1 MAILPRRARR
11 GGGALRAAPV
21 PNTNKETL
29 LPYILTNVQRG
40 SVVNTDEASAYKT
53 IEQVG
58 PHRTLRLIIGP
69 VAGFDDL
76 GLGCTDVEGPDSHGR

>member
-11 GGGALRAAPV
+11 GGCALRAAPV

-53 IEQVG
+53 LEQVG
-58 PHRTLRLIIGP
+58 PYSHVPVNHAREEY
-69 VAGFDDL
+69 VAGIH
-76 GLGCTDVEGPDSHGR
+76 T